1 MFRQIRTRAALRFGQ
16 VGTFGLRRHLRRAL
30 CRHWMLLGCA
40 LLLLSGVSFAGEEEK
55 GSVSFRWAFGA
66 VMGSGNDRRFEPIT
80 HDTTLS
86 SGDQL
91 KMLVELQKEC
101 FVYVIHRNPEDRVAL
116 LFPYG
121 IKEGDAT
128 YETATRYYIPRG
140 DAWFELDRNVG
151 RETFYL
157 LASDQKLCPL
167 EELIS
172 RYETAEPAQKPVLAK
187 LIFAEI
193 QNLRKQ
199 HRQLA
204 SSAERPVIIGGRI
217 RGIEKQLGE
226 TLPDIATIA
235 DEISGVDFY
244 ARTFTIEHR

>member
-1 MFRQIRTRAALRFGQ
+1 MLRQIRTRAALAVMQ
-16 VGTFGLRRHLRRAL
+16 VWMVGLRGHPRRVPHH
-30 CRHWMLLGCA
+30 RWMLLGCA
-40 LLLLSGVSFAGEEEK
+40 LLLLSSASFAGEEEK
-55 GSVSFRWAFGA
+55 ENLSFRWAFGA

-116 LFPYG
+116 LFPYS
-121 IKEGDAT
+121 IKEGEAD
-128 YETATRYYIPRG
+128 YQTATRYYIPRG

-157 LASDQKLCPL
+157 LASDKKLCTL

-172 RYETAEPAQKPVLAK
+172 QYETAESAHKPAMAK
-187 LIFAEI
+187 LIFGEI
-193 QNLRKQ
+193 HNLRKQ

>member
-1 MFRQIRTRAALRFGQ
+1 
-16 VGTFGLRRHLRRAL
+16 
-30 CRHWMLLGCA
+30 
-40 LLLLSGVSFAGEEEK
+40 LLSGVSFAGEEEK

-80 HDTTLS
+80 HDTALN

-116 LFPYG
+116 LFPYS
-121 IKEGDAT
+121 IKEGDAN
-128 YETATRYYIPRG
+128 YQTATRYYIPQG

-157 LASDQKLCPL
+157 LASDKKLCPL

-172 RYETAEPAQKPVLAK
+172 RYETAEPVQKPVLAR
-187 LIFAEI
+187 LIFGEI

>member
-1 MFRQIRTRAALRFGQ
+1 MFRQIGTRAALGFAQ
-16 VGTFGLRRHLRRAL
+16 TGTFGLRRYLRRAL
-30 CRHWMLLGCA
+30 CRHGMLLGCA

-80 HDTTLS
+80 HDTALN

-101 FVYVIHRNPEDRVAL
+101 FVYIIHRNPDDRVAL

-121 IKEGDAT
+121 IKEGET
-128 YETATRYYIPRG
+128 HYQTATRYYIPRG

-157 LASDQKLCPL
+157 LASDKKLCPL

-172 RYETAEPAQKPVLAK
+172 RYETTEAAQKPIVAK

-193 QNLRKQ
+193 QNLKKQ

-204 SSAERPVIIGGRI
+204 STAERPVIIGGRI